1 MDKRVKIVLVIT
13 AAFSI
18 CAGIIFLTGH
28 NDTAPAED
36 VRDRPSASDLWSSD
50 SSLPRV
56 KLLDIAL
63 DTETQWAIFKLCS
76 YDPDQFCFLMA
87 IAERESDFQA
97 DLVDDGGLSL
107 GMMQINTKWH
117 TDRMEALG
125 VTDLMDPVQCA
136 AVAINYLC
144 ELEIRY
150 GFEPWS
156 EGLLMAYNM
165 GPGSARKALNAGQ
178 TSTDY
183 SRTIMTA
190 FQGYLEEWEKLH

>member
-1 MDKRVKIVLVIT
+1 MDKRVKNALVIT
-13 AAFSI
+13 AALSI
-18 CAGIIFLTGH
+18 CVGIIFLIGH
-28 NDTAPAED
+28 KDTAPAEYVGD
-36 VRDRPSASDLWSSD
+36 EPSASDLWSND
-50 SSLPRV
+50 NSLPRT

-63 DTETQWAIFKLCS
+63 DTETQWAIFRLCG
-76 YDPDQFCFLMA
+76 YDPDRFCFLMA
-87 IAERESDFQA
+87 IAEHESDFQT
-97 DLVDDGGLSL
+97 DLVSDGGLSL

-136 AVAINYLC
+136 VVAIDYLC

-156 EGLLMAYNM
+156 EGLLMSYNM
-165 GPGSARKALNAGQ
+165 GPDSARNALNAGR

-183 SRTIMTA
+183 SRTIMTT
-190 FQGYLEEWEKLH
+190 FQGYLEEREKMQ